1 MDGGLL
7 RTGLDGGLAGKGL
20 SSDPVRTGPGV
31 LQAGWGRE
39 TGPSG
44 HIGVI

>member
-20 SSDPVRTGPGV
+20 SSDPVRTGPGGNTSG
-31 LQAGWGRE
+31 AG
-39 TGPSG
+39 P
-44 HIGVI
+44 